1 METYPI
7 GYAAIP
13 LESATHEAWSWTT
26 SPHGCAERERLGLLE
41 QPLVVGVL
49 APEGLEPLGGDP
61 DAPLR
66 PREVAGDQALLEEL
80 QDPLRRRL
88 LAHAEVPAEL
98 PRGHRDRP
106 AGAALEGDA
115 LQGLQVRGLHPSRQ
129 PSRR

>member
-61 DAPLR
+61 DAPR
-66 PREVAGDQALLEEL
+66 PVT
-80 QDPLRRRL
+80 
-88 LAHAEVPAEL
+88 
-98 PRGHRDRP
+98 GHGGWCRVRDTVGPMGRP
-106 AGAALEGDA
+106 
-115 LQGLQVRGLHPSRQ
+115 
-129 PSRR
+129 